1 MQLDLNSE
9 EAAVLADVLDSVLGE
24 MRVEIYKAEVAD
36 YKAQLKTRESLLS
49 GLLTRIQSGQRVS

>member
-24 MRVEIYKAEVAD
+24 MREEIYKAEVAD